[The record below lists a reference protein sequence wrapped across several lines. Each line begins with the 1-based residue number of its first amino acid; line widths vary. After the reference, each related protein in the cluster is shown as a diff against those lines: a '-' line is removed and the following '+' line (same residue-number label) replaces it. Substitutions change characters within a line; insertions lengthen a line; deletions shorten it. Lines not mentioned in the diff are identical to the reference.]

1 LDHTALPP
9 SLNNYARAEFIDLDR
24 TRETKEKANDG
35 MRIQGSTHSRTA
47 LIPITICFMLWFGSA
62 ADAAQEQVAASA
74 SNASAQD
81 EDLTAFKRLRGNLIQ
96 LTDQIERRTDLFGPR
111 PAQDATLL
119 RPDVRTE
126 IRAIWYALLDNYLA
140 LDALAAK
147 CVRFYRV
154 KDKPKR
160 IRTFH
165 LARGVFLTQY
175 RVALEV
181 IAVLEQNPVMDTI
194 LNEADAPLG
203 LPEGVYGHFK
213 YQYLNVAK
221 AGRYTAL
228 EAVAKVYKAPRDPQL
243 AQWAEQDSRLILD
256 AGKGPGPLMTLK
268 NGLAIL
274 NRAGHNAWFPLQKE
288 VAEWMGHTKVWR
300 PHTYLIRPEQ
310 IGRISQVLEP
320 GDILLERRE
329 WYLTNVGIPGF
340 WTHAALFIGSAEQ
353 RAALSRDAQVLS
365 WLQACGAKSLDD
377 LIAKRYPG
385 AYAEM
390 QIPCGDGRLPRV
402 IEALSPGVCLT
413 SLHHS
418 ATCDSLAILRPRLSK
433 TDRAAA
439 VVRAMRYFGRP
450 YDYAFDFGSDQSL
463 VCTELIVKAYLPD
476 RTKKGLKLPLE
487 RLMGNLVTPANA
499 FVRQF
504 DQTYG
509 TGNQQMDLVLFL
521 DGSEK
526 VKRAAEADLSTFRKS
541 WNRPKWHIL
550 VQDDGMQKP

>member
-1 LDHTALPP
+1 
-9 SLNNYARAEFIDLDR
+9 
-24 TRETKEKANDG
+24 
-35 MRIQGSTHSRTA
+35 MRIQGNTLSQTA
-47 LIPITICFMLWFGSA
+47 LIPITICFMLWFGGA
-62 ADAAQEQVAASA
+62 AEAAPKQVAESA
-74 SNASAQD
+74 SNVSAHD
-81 EDLTAFKRLRGNLIQ
+81 ENVKAFKRLRGNLIQ
-96 LTDQIERRTDLFGPR
+96 LKEQIEQRRDLFGPR

-119 RPDVRTE
+119 RPDVRGD
-126 IRAIWYALLDNYLA
+126 IRAIWYTLLDNYLA
-140 LDALAAK
+140 LDALAATCAK
-147 CVRFYRV
+147 FHRI

-160 IRTFH
+160 IRSFH
-165 LARGVFLTQY
+165 LVRGVFLTQY
-175 RVALEV
+175 RTALEV

-203 LPEGVYGHFK
+203 LPEDVYGHFK

-221 AGRYTAL
+221 ASRYAAL
-228 EAVAKVYKAPRDPQL
+228 EAVAKVYQAPRDPQL

-274 NRAGHNAWFPLQKE
+274 KSAGHDAWLPLQKG

-300 PHTYLIRPEQ
+300 PHTYLIQPEQ
-310 IGRISQVLEP
+310 IQRISKVLEP

-353 RAALSRDAQVLS
+353 RAALAREPEVHT
-365 WLQACGAKSLDD
+365 WLQARGAKSLDNM
-377 LIAKRYPG
+377 IAKRHPS
-385 AYAEM
+385 AYAAM
-390 QIPCGDGRLPRV
+390 QIPYGDGRLPRV
-402 IEALSPGVCLT
+402 IEALSPGVSLT

-418 ATCDSLAILRPRLSK
+418 ASCDSLAILRPRLSK
-433 TDRAAA
+433 ADRAAA

-450 YDYAFDFGSDQSL
+450 YDYAFDFGSDQRL

-476 RTKKGLKLPLE
+476 RSKKGLKLPLE

-504 DQTYG
+504 DQSYG
-509 TGNQQMDLVLFL
+509 TVNQQMDLVVFL
-521 DGSEK
+521 DGNEK
-526 VKRAAEADLSTFRKS
+526 VKRATEADLVTFRKS

-550 VQDDGMQKP
+550 VQKGGKQKP

>member
-1 LDHTALPP
+1 
-9 SLNNYARAEFIDLDR
+9 
-24 TRETKEKANDG
+24 
-35 MRIQGSTHSRTA
+35 MQIQGSTLSRTA
-47 LIPITICFMLWFGSA
+47 LISITICFMLWFGGTA
-62 ADAAQEQVAASA
+62 EAVQEQVAQSSSDASDH
-74 SNASAQD
+74 D
-81 EDLTAFKRLRGNLIQ
+81 EDVTAFKRLRGNLIQ
-96 LTDQIERRTDLFGPR
+96 LADQIERHTDLFGPR

-119 RPDVRTE
+119 RPDVRSD
-126 IRAIWYALLDNYLA
+126 IHSIWFALLDNYLA
-140 LDALAAK
+140 LDALAA
-147 CVRFYRV
+147 RHIQFHRI
-154 KDKPKR
+154 KDKSKR

-165 LARGVFLTQY
+165 LARGIFLTQY

-194 LNEADAPLG
+194 LNEADAPFG

-243 AQWAEQDSRLILD
+243 ARWAEQDSRLILD

-274 NRAGHNAWFPLQKE
+274 KSTGHDAWLPLQKG

-300 PHTYLIRPEQ
+300 PHAYLIQPEQ
-310 IGRISQVLEP
+310 IERISQVLEP

-340 WTHAALFIGSAEQ
+340 WTHTALFIGSAEK
-353 RAALSRDAQVLS
+353 RDNLSMEPEVRL
-365 WLQACGAKSLDD
+365 WLQAQGAKSFDD

-385 AYAEM
+385 AYAAM
-390 QIPCGDGRLPRV
+390 QIPYGDGRLPRV
-402 IEALSPGVCLT
+402 IEALSPGVSFT
-413 SLHHS
+413 SLHYS
-418 ATCDSLAILRPRLSK
+418 ATCDSLAILRPRLCK
-433 TDRAAA
+433 ADRAAA

-450 YDYAFDFGSDQSL
+450 YDYAFDFGSDQRL

-504 DQTYG
+504 DQSYG
-509 TGNQQMDLVLFL
+509 TENQQMDLVLFL
-521 DGSEK
+521 DGNEK
-526 VKRAAEADLSTFRKS
+526 MKRAAEGDLKTFRKS

-550 VQDDGMQKP
+550 VQYAGTQKP

>member
-1 LDHTALPP
+1 
-9 SLNNYARAEFIDLDR
+9 
-24 TRETKEKANDG
+24 
-35 MRIQGSTHSRTA
+35 MRIQSPALSRTA
-47 LIPITICFMLWFGSA
+47 LMLITICFMPWFGA
-62 ADAAQEQVAASA
+62 AAETAPEQVAETS
-74 SNASAQD
+74 SNASAHD
-81 EDLTAFKRLRGNLIQ
+81 ENLTAFKRLRGNLIQ

-119 RPDVRTE
+119 RPDVRGE

-140 LDALAAK
+140 LDALAAR
-147 CVRFYRV
+147 CAQFYRV
-154 KDKPKR
+154 KDKPER

-165 LARGVFLTQY
+165 LARSVFLTQY
-175 RVALEV
+175 RAALEV

-194 LNEADAPLG
+194 LNEADAPFG
-203 LPEGVYGHFK
+203 LPEGVYDHFK

-221 AGRYTAL
+221 ASRYTAL
-228 EAVAKVYKAPRDPQL
+228 EAVAKIYKTPRDPQL
-243 AQWAEQDSRLILD
+243 AQWAAQDSRLILD

-274 NRAGHNAWFPLQKE
+274 KSAGHDAWFPLQKG

-300 PHTYLIRPEQ
+300 PHTYLIQPEQ
-310 IGRISQVLEP
+310 IQRISQVLEP

-340 WTHAALFIGSAEQ
+340 WTHAALFIGNAEQ
-353 RAALSRDAQVLS
+353 RAALSGEPEVRS
-365 WLQACGAKSLDD
+365 WLQARGAKSLDD
-377 LIAKRYPG
+377 MIAKRHPG
-385 AYAEM
+385 ACAAM
-390 QIPCGDGRLPRV
+390 QIPYGDGRLPRV
-402 IEALSPGVCLT
+402 IEALSPGVSLT

-418 ATCDSLAILRPRLSK
+418 ATCDSLAVLRPRLSK
-433 TDRAAA
+433 ADRAAA

-504 DQTYG
+504 DQAYG
-509 TGNQQMDLVLFL
+509 TENQQMDLVVFL
-521 DGSEK
+521 DGNEK
-526 VKRAAEADLSTFRKS
+526 VKRAAEADVQTFRKS

-550 VQDDGMQKP
+550 VPSAGTQKP

>member
-1 LDHTALPP
+1 M
-9 SLNNYARAEFIDLDR
+9 S
-24 TRETKEKANDG
+24 
-35 MRIQGSTHSRTA
+35 
-47 LIPITICFMLWFGSA
+47 WFGGTA
-62 ADAAQEQVAASA
+62 TAAQEQDTHASSDASA
-74 SNASAQD
+74 DDNDVA
-81 EDLTAFKRLRGNLIQ
+81 TFKRLRGNLMQ
-96 LTDQIERRTDLFGPR
+96 LTEQIERRTDLFSPR

-119 RPDVRTE
+119 RPD
-126 IRAIWYALLDNYLA
+126 IRRDIRSIWYALLDNYLA

-147 CVRFYRV
+147 CNQFYRV
-154 KDKPKR
+154 KDKPER

-175 RVALEV
+175 RAALDV

-203 LPEGVYGHFK
+203 LPEGVYNHFK

-243 AQWAEQDSRLILD
+243 AQWAGQDSRRILD

-274 NRAGHNAWFPLQKE
+274 NSAGHDAWFPLQKG

-300 PHTYLIRPEQ
+300 PHTYLIQPEQ
-310 IGRISQVLEP
+310 IQRISQVLEP

-353 RAALSRDAQVLS
+353 RAALSRKPELQS
-365 WLQACGAKSLDD
+365 WLQAHGARSLDD
-377 LIAKRYPG
+377 MIATRHPG
-385 AYAEM
+385 AYAAM
-390 QIPCGDGRLPRV
+390 QIPYRDGQLPRV
-402 IEALSPGVCLT
+402 IEALSPGVSLT
-413 SLHHS
+413 SLDYS
-418 ATCDSLAILRPRLSK
+418 ATCDSLAILRPRLSIA
-433 TDRAAA
+433 DRAAA

-476 RTKKGLKLPLE
+476 STKKGLKLPLE

-504 DQTYG
+504 DQSFG
-509 TGNQQMDLVLFL
+509 TEDQQMDLVFFL
-521 DGSEK
+521 DGNEK
-526 VKRAAEADLSTFRKS
+526 VKRAAEADVQTFRKS
-541 WNRPKWHIL
+541 WNRPKWYIWL
-550 VQDDGMQKP
+550 QQAPTEKP